1 MELYGASPP
10 ELFGA
15 LWSSPEF
22 SFLIETFT
30 GLMFRNTYES
40 LQIVSLSFLISS
52 ERLPSPSWTQNNQTK
67 LLIAEH
73 RSSNSNQTTSP
84 GKSDRA
90 PPRAGGVPL
99 EIWTKP
105 LPILVALTDHQ
116 VQQQVEQE
124 VQLPRPE
131 NDPGGQISSLDINK
145 VLHGR
150 DWETRRHPVTC
161 QAYFG
166 SAERELQR
174 SSR

>member
-1 MELYGASPP
+1 
-10 ELFGA
+10 
-15 LWSSPEF
+15 
-22 SFLIETFT
+22 
-30 GLMFRNTYES
+30 MFRNTYES